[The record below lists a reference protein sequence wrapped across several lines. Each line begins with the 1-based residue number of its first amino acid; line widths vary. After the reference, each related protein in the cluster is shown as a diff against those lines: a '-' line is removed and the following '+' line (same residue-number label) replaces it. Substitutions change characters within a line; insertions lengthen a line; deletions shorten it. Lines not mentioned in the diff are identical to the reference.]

1 MREPKRRRLLPYRV
15 LVVVILGAVL
25 ALLLAAFSVT
35 SPLSPRAVLLLFAG
49 VLLLLAAAVEVIFRD
64 IKRG

>member
-25 ALLLAAFSVT
+25 ALLLAAFSVA